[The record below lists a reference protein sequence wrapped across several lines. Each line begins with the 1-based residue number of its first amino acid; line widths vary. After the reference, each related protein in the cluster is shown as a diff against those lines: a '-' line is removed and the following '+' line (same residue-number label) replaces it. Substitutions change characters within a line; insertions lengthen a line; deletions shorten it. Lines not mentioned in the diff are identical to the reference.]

1 MRDAYLCKMLYVDV
15 ISLYAWAFIDKQPN
29 FRIRLDCSEHV
40 MPVTFFNNEWNIR
53 WFTLVER

>member
-1 MRDAYLCKMLYVDV
+1 MLYVDV

-29 FRIRLDCSEHV
+29 FRIRPDCSEHV
-40 MPVTFFNNEWNIR
+40 MPVISFNNEWNIR